1 MLAASDGTM
10 ELGVSDIDE
19 LAGTG
24 VTILR
29 VTATKA
35 KASKGK
41 VQNWTCTGTFMNS
54 SRENVDVAGLKHAQV
69 WMSED
74 PSGSAE
80 SLKNKFSNK
89 MQKQIEANQRSQKYD
104 DDDDVAAEASAG
116 GAEESSGYGG
126 ARKSP
131 QPPAPTIYPRFAP
144 TLLG

>member
-10 ELGVSDIDE
+10 ELDLSDIDE

-24 VTILR
+24 VIILR
-29 VTATKA
+29 VTASKA

-41 VQNWTCTGTFMNS
+41 VQNWTCTVTFMNS
-54 SRENVDVAGLKHAQV
+54 SRENFDVAGLKRAQV

-80 SLKNKFSNK
+80 SLKNKFVNK
-89 MQKQIEANQRSQKYD
+89 MQKQIEANQRSQKY

-126 ARKSP
+126 ARISP